1 MQHLGSRL
9 AIGLLVIGLSGS
21 QQLVDVACETADKR
35 QSCNSLLVSAP
46 NWGDWLSGR
55 DTRVSTHFL
64 DLLELLT
71 RNAGNRGGKH

>member
-1 MQHLGSRL
+1 MAQPTCRI
-9 AIGLLVIGLSGS
+9 ATALLIVALSGS
-21 QQLVDVACETADKR
+21 QQLVDVACETADNR

-46 NWGDWLSGR
+46 NWSDWLSGR

-71 RNAGNRGGKH
+71 RNSSNRSGNR